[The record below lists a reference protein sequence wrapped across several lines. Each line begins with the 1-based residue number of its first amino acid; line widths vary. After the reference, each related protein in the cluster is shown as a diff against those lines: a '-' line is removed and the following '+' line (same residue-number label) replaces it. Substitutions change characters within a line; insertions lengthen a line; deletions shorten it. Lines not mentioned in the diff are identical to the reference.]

1 MFALAKCHR
10 GFRVPSYEVILR
22 THPTHLSRAY
32 HDRAC
37 ATTESEEMGD
47 AALDADLAALDLEG
61 DVAKSPDG
69 VGRQG

>member
-1 MFALAKCHR
+1 
-10 GFRVPSYEVILR
+10 
-22 THPTHLSRAY
+22 
-32 HDRAC
+32 
-37 ATTESEEMGD
+37 MGD